1 MGRRLGLM
9 LMGTAA
15 LVLSVVPVFADSHA
29 RIVRLSYVEGNV
41 QVDRNLGQGFE
52 KAILNMPLTEGMKVK
67 TNDGRLEIEFEDSS
81 TVRLV
86 PKSEVEFTQLAL
98 RDSGGQV
105 STLTL
110 KQGQAYVNYENK
122 QKETEFTFVFARERV
137 RLDQAAHF
145 RVDMEDASAQ
155 LAVFKGDLQ
164 VDGPSGNVDLGKN
177 RTVTFDLA
185 ADDKYEVAKNVE
197 DDPFDEWDKQLD
209 KYQQQY
215 AKSGSYK
222 DYPYGYGVSDLNY
235 YGNYY
240 DVPGYG
246 QMWQPYFVGAGWNPF
261 MDGAWM
267 FYPGC
272 GYMWVS
278 GYPWGWM
285 PYRYGSWAFVPGYG
299 WMWQPGG
306 WGGGWYTVPTIV
318 NAPSGFVTPQ
328 PPNRGTSIV
337 SVGRGPA
344 TSPIMPPRRVMVQS
358 GSAGWGVPRGT
369 VSNLGRV
376 SHQVQ
381 QNGFATV
388 RSTPPSTGMVY
399 SPSYSTA
406 GPNRSSGGY
415 SGASSGASHS
425 SGSTG
430 MSHGASTGGHASGAP
445 HR

>member
-1 MGRRLGLM
+1 MRRGHFGLM
-9 LMGTAA
+9 LSGMVT
-15 LVLSVVPVFADSHA
+15 LLLSVTPALADSHA
-29 RIVRLSYVEGNV
+29 RIVRLSYIDGNV
-41 QVDRNLGQGFE
+41 QIDRNLGQGYE
-52 KAILNMPLTEGMKVK
+52 KAILNMPLTEGMKVA
-67 TNDGRLEIEFEDSS
+67 TNDGRVEIEFEDSS
-81 TVRLV
+81 TVRLT
-86 PKSEVEFTQLAL
+86 PKSELEFTQLAL

-122 QKETEFTFVFARERV
+122 QKENEFTVAFARERV

-145 RVDMEDASAQ
+145 RVDVEDASAQ

-164 VDGPSGNVDLGKN
+164 VEGPSGKVDLTRN

-185 ADDKYEVAKNVE
+185 ADDKYEIAKNVE
-197 DDPFDEWDKQLD
+197 EDPFDAWDKQLD
-209 KYQQQY
+209 RYQQQY
-215 AKSGSYK
+215 AKAGSYK

-246 QMWQPYFVGAGWNPF
+246 QMWQPYFVGVGWNPF

-267 FYPGC
+267 YYPGC
-272 GYMWVS
+272 GYTWVS
-278 GYPWGWM
+278 AYPWGWM

-306 WGGGWYTVPTIV
+306 WGGGWYTVPAVV
-318 NAPSGFVTPQ
+318 NPPGGFVAPQ
-328 PPNRGTSIV
+328 PPNRGTSVV

-344 TSPIMPPRRVMVQS
+344 TSPVMPPRRITVQS

-376 SHQVQ
+376 SHTVQ

-388 RSTPPSTGMVY
+388 RSTPPSTGTVY
-399 SPSYSTA
+399 SPTYSTGGSSA
-406 GPNRSSGGY
+406 SSGGY
-415 SGASSGASHS
+415 SGASHAGSAGA
-425 SGSTG
+425 
-430 MSHGASTGGHASGAP
+430 SHGASMGGHSSAPP